1 MARSRLEFFRK
12 IQSKIQKHIFWK
24 VKVKKN
30 KQKEFEEIFKSLS
43 REIRENEKGNIFYQ
57 VARDREN
64 SLKYLIL
71 EKFVDIDSIKEHSRS
86 KHVAEARKLFKD
98 CFDGEPIIRHYDSL

>member
-1 MARSRLEFFRK
+1 MICILAT
-12 IQSKIQKHIFWK
+12 IK
-24 VKVKKN
+24 VKEG
-30 KQKEFEEIFKSLS
+30 KEGLFEETFINLS
-43 REIRENEKGNIFYQ
+43 KEVRKNEKGNIFYQ

>member
-1 MARSRLEFFRK
+1 MICILAT
-12 IQSKIQKHIFWK
+12 IK
-24 VKVKKN
+24 VKEG
-30 KQKEFEEIFKSLS
+30 KEGLFEETFINLS
-43 REIRENEKGNIFYQ
+43 KEVRENEKGNIFYQ

-71 EKFVDIDSIKEHSRS
+71 EKFLDLDSIKEHSRS